1 MPRTQYSLKTRTF
14 EVGLVRIR
22 LGLAGGLGGG
32 ESPRLLYLD
41 KLSLGKAGN
50 IEDIFLVTVAE
61 A

>member
-1 MPRTQYSLKTRTF
+1 
-14 EVGLVRIR
+14 VVRIR

-50 IEDIFLVTVAE
+50 IEDIFLLTEAE

>member
-1 MPRTQYSLKTRTF
+1 M
-14 EVGLVRIR
+14 VRIR

-50 IEDIFLVTVAE
+50 IEDIFVVTGASRPE
-61 A
+61 FLGTLAL